1 MSGKLITFTHILRL
15 KDETEFTWGGGGAKQ
30 KASFDQIKHYLS
42 TPPVLRAPKSGEPF
56 QLYITAQE
64 DVIGDVLMQEF
75 GAKDHIIT
83 YVSRRLLGAKTR

>member
-1 MSGKLITFTHILRL
+1 MSGKLITFTPILRL
-15 KDETEFTWGGGGAKQ
+15 KDETKFTWGTKQ
-30 KASFDQIKHYLS
+30 QASFDQIKHYLS

-75 GAKDHIIT
+75 RAKDHIIT

>member
-1 MSGKLITFTHILRL
+1 MSGKLITFTPILRL
-15 KDETEFTWGGGGAKQ
+15 KDETKFTWGAKQ
-30 KASFDQIKHYLS
+30 QASFDQIKHYLS